1 VKTTLK
7 SARSCVSL
15 LMAHLVNIVGPRLD
29 LGELSGRVD
38 GSLAKKV
45 SSLIFWKSAQP
56 APVIALPEEEL
67 LDQGQFQPALGIFH
81 RTNVR
86 IRGSHRGP

>member
-1 VKTTLK
+1 
-7 SARSCVSL
+7 
-15 LMAHLVNIVGPRLD
+15 MAHLVNIVGPRLD